1 MKNIFSRLEGN
12 PIKTLRKLSSF
23 VDQLLVSGGNFLTIA
38 ICAHALP
45 LSEQGKL
52 TYAIASYMAI
62 LMVNVTGIFQ
72 GAAVRAPSQESSYKI
87 SMARLQLIQAGAL
100 SLLVSALWGGF
111 GNVFGWQATLTE
123 IVLLFVYLTIQQL
136 ADFDR
141 RSAYI
146 FNNSERAVSSSLA
159 LYPWRIAALLYLKPG
174 TLVEVIQ
181 VLIISAIIPA
191 LPTIV
196 TAMRRRS
203 SANQSWLKVVAE
215 QFNYSRMFLAG
226 APLTWLLGYLP
237 IFMLGVI
244 QGKEQAGILASIRGL
259 SNIANIFMEQI
270 ETKVVADWARMRH
283 GEGDHVMEVA
293 IINLLKL
300 GAIFWTVGFILVLV
314 FGQEIVNFFLGK
326 IYTPFWDL
334 LVIGWISYGVYFLS
348 RVYGIKHRTLGSNK
362 IEFIG
367 VSFGVMAGVM
377 FGYVFIPAFNEAG
390 AAWVYVAIFLVV
402 LICQMIY
409 TKLVTDNTN

>member
-1 MKNIFSRLEGN
+1 MKNRTSRLGSN
-12 PIKTLRKLSSF
+12 SIKSLRKLSSL

-52 TYAIASYMAI
+52 TYAIASYMAV
-62 LMVNVTGIFQ
+62 LMINVTGIFQ
-72 GAAVRAPSQESSYKI
+72 GAAVRAPSQESSYKT
-87 SMARLQLIQAGAL
+87 SMAKLQLVQAGAL
-100 SLLVSALWGGF
+100 SLLVSALWDSF
-111 GNVFGWQATLTE
+111 GNIFGWQATLVE
-123 IVLLFVYLTIQQL
+123 IILLFLYLTVQQL

-146 FNNSERAVSSSLA
+146 FNNAERAVYSSLA
-159 LYPWRIAALLYLKPG
+159 LYPLRIAALYYFEPT

-181 VLIISAIIPA
+181 ILIFSAIVPA
-191 LPTIV
+191 IPTII
-196 TAMRRRS
+196 TAMRRRPS
-203 SANQSWLKVVAE
+203 EERPWLKVVTD

-259 SNIANIFMEQI
+259 SNFANIFMEQI
-270 ETKVVADWARMRH
+270 ETKVVADWARTRH
-283 GEGDHVMEVA
+283 GEGAHVMEEA
-293 IINLLKL
+293 IVDLLKQ
-300 GAIFWTVGFILVLV
+300 GALFWTIGFIIVLL
-314 FGQEIVNFFLGK
+314 FGHGIVNFFLGE
-326 IYTPFWDL
+326 IYTPYWYL
-334 LVIGWISYGVYFLS
+334 LVIGWVGYGVYFLS

-367 VSFGVMAGVM
+367 VSSGVIAGLM
-377 FGYVFIPAFNEAG
+377 FGYILIPAFSTAG
-390 AAWVYVAIFLVV
+390 AAWVYAAIFLVV
-402 LICQMIY
+402 LFCQMIY
-409 TKLVTDNTN
+409 NKLVTSNR